1 MILAGQV
8 LGTFSAPKGV
18 SGMPRPRVERLKMI
32 EGYGIEGDKHAGGIE
47 HKTVMIVG
55 DRPYRMAREELKVA
69 MEEGSLGENILLDF
83 DPHEFAPG
91 TIFRIGEAKIQIV
104 ESCTLCKHLA
114 VFHEKLP
121 RLIRDHRGLYCRILA
136 DGEIRNGDA
145 VIWEGREF

>member
-1 MILAGQV
+1 MILAGEV

-18 SGMPRPRVERLKMI
+18 SGMPRPRAERLILRNK
-32 EGYGIEGDKHAGGIE
+32 YGIEGDKFADGPE
-47 HKTVMIVG
+47 HKRMMIVG
-55 DRPYRMAREELKVA
+55 KRPYTMARKELGVE
-69 MEEGSLGENILLDF
+69 MEPGSLGENLLLDF
-83 DPHEFAPG
+83 DPHEFAAG

-121 RLIRDHRGLYCRILA
+121 RLIRDHRGLYCRILS
-136 DGEIRNGDA
+136 DGEIRNGDP